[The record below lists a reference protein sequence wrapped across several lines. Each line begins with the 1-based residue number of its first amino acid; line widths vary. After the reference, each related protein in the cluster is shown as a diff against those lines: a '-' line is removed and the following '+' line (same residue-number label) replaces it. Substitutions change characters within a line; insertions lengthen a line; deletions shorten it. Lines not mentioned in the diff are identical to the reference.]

1 VITKIKIHKNRAN
14 NMNNQIKIKKSDNIS
29 LISLSLLVFFNLII
43 FFVAQPVKAQ
53 ELLESQMEKNESS
66 NAKKEPSL
74 SLNSQA
80 LSNKQIN
87 ENDNQF
93 DPARFGKIATLQI
106 LDKNTAKSLL
116 LDFNVGVKKSFNNLD
131 ILVHKCW
138 LSPPDRR
145 AENKILIEVFE
156 KKNEE
161 NSSLDSEN
169 SKNNRIFYGWL
180 FSSSPSISSLEHPIY
195 DIVAIKCKK

>member
-1 VITKIKIHKNRAN
+1 
-14 NMNNQIKIKKSDNIS
+14 MYNQVKIKKSDNIS
-29 LISLSLLVFFNLII
+29 LTLLFLLAFIV
-43 FFVAQPVKAQ
+43 QPVKAQ
-53 ELLESQMEKNESS
+53 ELLESQLEKNES
-66 NAKKEPSL
+66 NNQKKESSL

-80 LSNKQIN
+80 LVNKTIN
-87 ENDNQF
+87 ENENPF

-116 LDFNVGVKKSFNNLD
+116 IDFNVGVKKSFNNLD

-138 LSPPDRR
+138 FSAPERR
-145 AENKILIEVFE
+145 SENKILIEVFE

-169 SKNNRIFYGWL
+169 LKNNRIFYGWL
-180 FSSSPSISSLEHPIY
+180 FSSSPSVSSLEHSVY

>member
-1 VITKIKIHKNRAN
+1 
-14 NMNNQIKIKKSDNIS
+14 MNNQIKIKKSDNIS

-43 FFVAQPVKAQ
+43 FFFAQPVEAQ
-53 ELLESQMEKNESS
+53 ELLESQIEKNESS
-66 NAKKEPSL
+66 NAKKEPSI
-74 SLNSQA
+74 SLDSQA

-93 DPARFGKIATLQI
+93 DPARFGKVVTLQI

-116 LDFNVGVKKSFNNLD
+116 LDFNVGAKKSFNNLD

-138 LSPPDRR
+138 FSTPDRR

>member
-1 VITKIKIHKNRAN
+1 
-14 NMNNQIKIKKSDNIS
+14 MNNQIKIKKSDNSS
-29 LISLSLLVFFNLII
+29 LILLFWLVFFNLII
-43 FFVAQPVKAQ
+43 LFFTQPVKAQ
-53 ELLESQMEKNESS
+53 EQVESQIEKNDSS
-66 NAKKEPSL
+66 NGKEPSL

-80 LSNKQIN
+80 LANKKID

-93 DPARFGKIATLQI
+93 DPARFGKIATVQI

-116 LDFNVGVKKSFNNLD
+116 IDFNVGVKKSFNNLD

-138 LSPPDRR
+138 FSPPDRR

-180 FSSSPSISSLEHPIY
+180 FSSSSSISSLEHSVY

>member
-1 VITKIKIHKNRAN
+1 
-14 NMNNQIKIKKSDNIS
+14 MNNQIKIKKSDNIF

-43 FFVAQPVKAQ
+43 LFFTQPLEAQ
-53 ELLESQMEKNESS
+53 ELLESQMEKNESK
-66 NAKKEPSL
+66 NDKKEPSL

-116 LDFNVGVKKSFNNLD
+116 IDFNVGVKKSFNNLD

-138 LSPPDRR
+138 LSPPDKR

-161 NSSLDSEN
+161 NYSLDSEN

-180 FSSSPSISSLEHPIY
+180 FSSSPSISSLEHSVY